1 MIMLQIID
9 ISNSILYDKSKT
21 QNQFLSIIN
30 ATVSHE
36 MRNPL
41 NSIKAENILK
51 RVLIKRLKE
60 LLERENISKEDF
72 KEEATEI
79 IQKLDYSVSI

>member
-1 MIMLQIID
+1 MLQIID
-9 ISNSILYDKSKT
+9 ISNNVLYNKSVI

-41 NSIKAENILK
+41 NSILAENAQKEEL
-51 RVLIKRLKE
+51 LNQLKE
-60 LLERENISKEDF
+60 LLSNKNLTF
-72 KEEATEI
+72 KEFLDEASNIVKKFE
-79 IQKLDYSVSI
+79 KSIFV